1 MINDT
6 HLNQISLANLTVGRT
21 AQTELIR
28 AAAQAGFGK
37 VGLLLMTATAQPLQH
52 EVIGRPEV
60 IREINA
66 ACKDTGVGVFDVEAF
81 VLSPQTDLERFR
93 PALALGAGLGATHI
107 SAIGTEFGPDA
118 TFLSTEQRIDL
129 FGRLCDEAAQFG
141 LAVGVE
147 FMMYRDIR
155 TWREALQMINAA
167 GRANAGLILDVLHF
181 FRAGATP
188 SDLLQ
193 VPAGRIA
200 YAQLSDCV
208 ATPLPVEKLAV
219 EARCSRLHLGEGAIP
234 LQEILDLLP
243 AGLQLVIETPIAAE
257 ANFSTLQR
265 AESAA
270 RHTTDFFHARASR
283 AARTDRTPS
292 IDQPKHLNEQ
302 ET

>member
-1 MINDT
+1 MTQDT
-6 HLNQISLANLTVGRT
+6 QLKRISLANLTVGRT
-21 AQTELIR
+21 TQTELIQ

-37 VGLLLMTATAQPLQH
+37 VGLLIMTATAQPLQH

-60 IREINA
+60 VREIKA
-66 ACKDTGVGVFDVEAF
+66 TLEDTGVGVFDIEAF

-93 PALALGAGLGATHI
+93 PALELGAELGATHI
-107 SAIGTEFGPDA
+107 SSIGTEFAPDA
-118 TFLSTEQRIDL
+118 TFLSTQQRIDL

-141 LAVGVE
+141 LTVGVE

-155 TWREALQMINAA
+155 TWRDALQMIAAA

-193 VPAGRIA
+193 VPAARIA

-208 ATPLPVEKLAV
+208 ATPLTVEKLAV
-219 EARCSRLHLGEGAIP
+219 EARTARLHLGEGAIP

-257 ANFSTLQR
+257 ANASTLQR
-265 AESAA
+265 AKSAA
-270 RHTTDFFHARASR
+270 EHTTDFFTAYARQQR
-283 AARTDRTPS
+283 DLAAPH
-292 IDQPKHLNEQ
+292 P
-302 ET
+302 

>member
-1 MINDT
+1 MTKDT
-6 HLNQISLANLTVGRT
+6 KLNRISLANLTVGRT
-21 AQTELIR
+21 TQTELIH

-37 VGLLLMTATAQPLQH
+37 VGLLIMTATAQPLHH

-60 IREINA
+60 IREIKA
-66 ACKDTGVGVFDVEAF
+66 TLKDTGVGVFDIEAF

-93 PALALGAGLGATHI
+93 PALELGAELGATHI
-107 SAIGTEFGPDA
+107 SSIGTEFAPDA

-129 FGRLCDEAAQFG
+129 FGRLCDESAQFG
-141 LAVGVE
+141 LTVGVE

-155 TWREALQMINAA
+155 TWRDALQIIEGA

-188 SDLLQ
+188 SDLLR

-219 EARCSRLHLGEGAIP
+219 EARTSRLHLGEGAIP

-257 ANFSTLQR
+257 TNSSTLQR
-265 AESAA
+265 AKSAA
-270 RHTTDFFHARASR
+270 EHTMDFFTAYACLQRELTAPH
-283 AARTDRTPS
+283 P
-292 IDQPKHLNEQ
+292 
-302 ET
+302 